1 MHVTTHANDANHDM
15 SKGPEHIKWKE
26 VASAPVDRVGHIA
39 VLLNNKVYVGG
50 GNEYRGKGSYLIRTY
65 DVANDTWNHSPICVP
80 FCYFALATFKNYLI
94 IAGGFDIRESITN
107 KIFMLENNQLKDYA
121 KLLTPKYAATA
132 VGHNRF
138 LIIVGGV
145 SNEKLLGSTELF
157 DSATGQW
164 HVCGN
169 LPRPHSWL
177 KAVKIKNTLYL
188 LGGCKHS
195 NLDSCAAFY
204 ASLDG
209 LAKHQLKWASIQDT
223 PWQLSASASVHGE
236 HLLAIGGGKHIEE
249 DNERIHA
256 SEVFMFNKIN
266 QNWELI
272 GHLPSARY
280 GPAAVSLDDN
290 NVMVMGGVNAYAPR
304 TDIIWIG
311 TC

>member
-1 MHVTTHANDANHDM
+1 
-15 SKGPEHIKWKE
+15 
-26 VASAPVDRVGHIA
+26 
-39 VLLNNKVYVGG
+39 
-50 GNEYRGKGSYLIRTY
+50 
-65 DVANDTWNHSPICVP
+65 
-80 FCYFALATFKNYLI
+80 
-94 IAGGFDIRESITN
+94 
-107 KIFMLENNQLKDYA
+107 MLENNQLKEYA

-164 HVCGN
+164 HVCGD

-195 NLDSCAAFY
+195 NLYSCAAFY

-209 LAKHQLKWASIQDT
+209 LAKHQLNWASIQDT